1 MRRAEIKQLY
11 SRSPKMRIPFKMSV
25 ETIFLKS
32 DTLFSTHISEWAVP
46 LGIAVS
52 EFDFKSEDYT
62 DVGLLLINENQDI
75 DKELYELHSL
85 FDVKHIPTQKIDING
100 TLQVAVSN
108 FEMWL
113 RNNKCKKILMMGSD
127 KLVKNEN
134 LGRFLA
140 RIQSSTIS

>member
-1 MRRAEIKQLY
+1 
-11 SRSPKMRIPFKMSV
+11 MSI

-32 DTLFSTHISEWAVP
+32 DTLFSTHISEWAIP
-46 LGIAVS
+46 LGISVS
-52 EFDFKSEDYT
+52 EFDFKSEDYK

-100 TLQVAVSN
+100 TLQVAISN
-108 FEMWL
+108 FQMWI
-113 RNNKCKKILMMGSD
+113 RNNKCKNILIMGSD

-134 LGRFLA
+134 LERFLS
-140 RIQSSTIS
+140 RIQSPPIS